1 MEFTMKTKK
10 TIYWITTAWVAGIM
24 TISGLL
30 AVTHAPQMMQ
40 GLAHLGYPAYFANL
54 LGVAKLLGVCVLLVP
69 RWVRLKEWAYA
80 GFGITILSASYSHL
94 LSGDGLLALEPLVT
108 LAALAASYLL
118 RPVDRRLFLSA
129 PFDAVANR
137 VASSVAN
144 SGSAR

>member
-1 MEFTMKTKK
+1 MKTKK
-10 TIYWITTAWVAGIM
+10 IIYWITTAWVVCIM

-94 LSGDGLLALEPLVT
+94 LSGDGLLALEPLIT
-108 LAALAASYLL
+108 LAALAASYVL
-118 RPVDRRLFLSA
+118 RPADRVLRPADRRFFLS
-129 PFDAVANR
+129 PTFDAVATPI
-137 VASSVAN
+137 AN